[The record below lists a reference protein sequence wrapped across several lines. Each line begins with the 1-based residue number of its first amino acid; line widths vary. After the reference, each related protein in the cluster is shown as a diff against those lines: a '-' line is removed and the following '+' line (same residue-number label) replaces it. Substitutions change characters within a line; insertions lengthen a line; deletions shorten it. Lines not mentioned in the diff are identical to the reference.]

1 MDQHS
6 EVRTANLGEK
16 IYMNKMEVK
25 WRLLVINSQYTVI
38 ESKCDVHAKKNQL
51 ISFIKYCS
59 MNEIKNI

>member
-25 WRLLVINSQYTVI
+25 WRLLIINSQYTVI
-38 ESKCDVHAKKNQL
+38 ESKCDVHAKI
-51 ISFIKYCS
+51 IS
-59 MNEIKNI
+59 